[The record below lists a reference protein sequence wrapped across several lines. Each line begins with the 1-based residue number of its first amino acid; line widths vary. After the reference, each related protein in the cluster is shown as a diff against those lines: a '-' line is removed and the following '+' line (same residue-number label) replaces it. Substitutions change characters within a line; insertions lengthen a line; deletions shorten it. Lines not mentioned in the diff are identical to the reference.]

1 MGVADLNLDFL
12 GNWGFL
18 SRVSHYVFR
27 PTRVCATHGAL
38 TSSHVS
44 PLRTALSFQISN
56 QDLFASR
63 PVSLHG
69 LAQLTYR
76 ESLRDIETCLR
87 AHQAK
92 LYHLGIRGHI
102 AKSTLADA
110 NEQRDWRIYAD
121 VGQSLIQTARR
132 LYAQES
138 FAVELAQTVYALD
151 TTTIDLCL
159 SVFPWARFRST
170 KAAVKMHTLLDLRGN
185 IPSFIHIS
193 DGKMHEVNVLDIL
206 IPEAGSFYVMD
217 RGFTD
222 FARLFVLHQRQ
233 AFFVIRGK
241 SNLAF
246 RRISSHPVDKSTGLR
261 CDQTIALTRIHT
273 QLDYP
278 QHLRRIKYYD
288 AEHDR
293 HLVLLTNNFDL
304 PAATIA
310 QLYRCRWQVEL
321 FFKWIKQHLR
331 IKAFFGTSENA
342 VKTQIWIAITVYVLV
357 AIVKKRLNVEASLYT
372 ILQILSLTLF
382 EKTPLDQLLMETEP
396 DIIRP
401 QNINQLN
408 LFD

>member
-1 MGVADLNLDFL
+1 MHAGKLVFAQLMAHLPLHTFRQCVANYPCRYPTLTFSHLDQFL
-12 GNWGFL
+12 CLAF
-18 SRVSHYVFR
+18 
-27 PTRVCATHGAL
+27 
-38 TSSHVS
+38 
-44 PLRTALSFQISN
+44 
-56 QDLFASR
+56 
-63 PVSLHG
+63 
-69 LAQLTYR
+69 AQLTYR

-110 NEQRDWRIYAD
+110 NESRDWRIYQDFALS
-121 VGQSLIQTARR
+121 QIKLARK
-132 LYAQES
+132 LYSQDS
-138 FAVELAQTVYALD
+138 FAVELEQTVYALD

-159 SVFPWARFRST
+159 SVFPWAHFRQA

-185 IPSFIHIS
+185 IPTFIHIS

-206 IPEAGSFYVMD
+206 IPEAGSFYIMD

-222 FARLFVLHQRQ
+222 FARWFTLHQAQ

-241 SNLAF
+241 SNLLC
-246 RRISSHPVDKSTGLR
+246 RRVYSRAVDKSTGLR
-261 CDQTIALTRIHT
+261 CDQTIALTAPKARK
-273 QLDYP
+273 DYP
-278 QHLRRIKYYD
+278 QHLRRIKFYD

-293 HLVLLTNNFDL
+293 HLVFLTNNFDL
-304 PAATIA
+304 PALTIA

-331 IKAFFGTSENA
+331 IKWFYGTTENA

-357 AIVKKRLNVEASLYT
+357 AIVKKRLNTEASLYT

-382 EKTPLDQLLMETEP
+382 EKTPLDQLLKNME
-396 DIIRP
+396 P
-401 QNINQLN
+401 QMNTQQDNNQMN
-408 LFD
+408 LFN